1 MSSYHPSDNELQQYA
16 LDGTFDGQDVAA
28 HAQSCAA
35 CSAKLA
41 NYRLLNQQM
50 GILGKPTFDFNLA
63 DLVLQQLPAP
73 KAEFPWIA
81 VLGVTLT
88 MIFLAAISLLFGS
101 YLVQLLQNLPAL
113 FATILAASA
122 IAVFAGMLNT
132 MIKEHH
138 DQMKKLDFK

>member
-16 LDGTFDGQDVAA
+16 LEGTFEGQYIAA
-28 HAQSCAA
+28 HAQGCAA

-41 NYRLLNQQM
+41 NYHLLNRQM
-50 GILGKPTFDFNLA
+50 NVMQKPAFDFDLA
-63 DLVLQQLPAP
+63 GLVLGQLPAP

-88 MIFLAAISLLFGS
+88 MMFLATVSLVFGS
-101 YLVQLLQNLPAL
+101 FLIQLLQNLPAL
-113 FATILAASA
+113 FATILAAST

-138 DQMKKLDFK
+138 DQMKKLDFN